1 MDGDTSTKSAFVEIA
16 QQIRKNVH
24 AIKQQPSE
32 VAEIAARV
40 KKRQEVI
47 RRHVEDANARI
58 RRGIRPAGKKFR
70 L

>member
-1 MDGDTSTKSAFVEIA
+1 MDGNTSTKSTFVEIA

-24 AIKQQPSE
+24 AIKRQPSE

-40 KKRQEVI
+40 KKRQEEI

-58 RRGIRPAGKKFR
+58 RRGIRPA
-70 L
+70 